1 MITTKGDCV
10 SADLIGGNPS
20 AEDGGG
26 DDVDDPSA
34 KSGLDLVMAQSL
46 EDQSGFFATKKG
58 LQSYLKSFAKKWVG
72 HTKWNVLVT

>member
-1 MITTKGDCV
+1 
-10 SADLIGGNPS
+10 LIGGNPS

-58 LQSYLKSFAKKWVG
+58 LQSYLKSFAKK
-72 HTKWNVLVT
+72 